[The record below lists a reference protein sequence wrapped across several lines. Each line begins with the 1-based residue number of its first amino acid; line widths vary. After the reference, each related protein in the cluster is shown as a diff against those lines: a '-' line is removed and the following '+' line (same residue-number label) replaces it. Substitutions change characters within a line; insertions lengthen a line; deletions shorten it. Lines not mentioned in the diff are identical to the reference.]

1 MTFYKPQNTLPFHD
15 TVAVVGSV
23 PAHTN
28 ERNVNKQNQ
37 LHLRIDRK
45 HFRIDADLPCKV
57 GPSDSNVAVA
67 RVLDLSIG
75 GLKFSCDH
83 ATFVKIIP
91 ESQQAL
97 GLILGVEVV
106 VHFTIKLQ
114 GKRAAAIKTRARV
127 IHSERLAQDLF
138 HVGIQFLD
146 LEPTTASKLEKYIK
160 ELTTA
165 ARTTPETSES

>member
-1 MTFYKPQNTLPFHD
+1 MT
-15 TVAVVGSV
+15 VVGSV

-28 ERNVNKQNQ
+28 ERNVNKQDQ

-45 HFRIDADLPCKV
+45 HFRIEADLPCKV
-57 GPSDSNVAVA
+57 GPSDSNVAAA

-83 ATFVKIIP
+83 AAFKKIIP

-106 VHFTIKLQ
+106 VHLTIKLQ
-114 GKRAAAIKTRARV
+114 GQPATAIKTRARV
-127 IHSERLAQDLF
+127 IHSERLAQELF
-138 HVGIQFLD
+138 HVGIQFLG
-146 LEPTTASKLEKYIK
+146 LEPTTASNLKTYIE
-160 ELTTA
+160 ELTPA
-165 ARTTPETSES
+165 AEATPETP